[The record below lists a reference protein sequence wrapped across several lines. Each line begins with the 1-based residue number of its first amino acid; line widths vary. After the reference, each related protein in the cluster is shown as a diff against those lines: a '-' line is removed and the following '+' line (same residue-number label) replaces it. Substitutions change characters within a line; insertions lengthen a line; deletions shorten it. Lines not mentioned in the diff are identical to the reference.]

1 MSDLVRTA
9 LPIALLLLL
18 FCIEVPVA
26 FALSIAGMFGIYLF
40 TDLTAAS
47 SNLAAIPFTRA
58 STYTLTVV
66 PMFMLVGVLVSRSAI
81 LEGAFEVAQR
91 MVKRLP
97 GGMGVATV
105 MAATFLGGITGS
117 SVADA
122 ATVGRI
128 AIGEMAKRGY
138 DMAYAAAIVAAAAT
152 VAILLPTSIAL
163 AVFGV
168 VTGVSVGKL
177 LLGGLIPALCTSL
190 AYVCVIV
197 FLGTRRAEF
206 GRGAGAD
213 FIAPQLGWREFFS
226 VLTGLLLFGVIIGG
240 LYTGIFTPT
249 EAGAVAATSALIL
262 ASAFVV
268 LVAPSGKLGSL
279 RDLLGEGLKEA
290 GSFTAMIFALG
301 ATPITPRPLLP
312 SAAIVPA
319 QCVPWP

>member
-190 AYVCVIV
+190 AYVCVSMV
-197 FLGTRRAEF
+197 AVREQTSSRHSS
-206 GRGAGAD
+206 AGA
-213 FIAPQLGWREFFS
+213 S
-226 VLTGLLLFGVIIGG
+226 S
-240 LYTGIFTPT
+240 
-249 EAGAVAATSALIL
+249 SAYLQ
-262 ASAFVV
+262 ACCY
-268 LVAPSGKLGSL
+268 LGS
-279 RDLLGEGLKEA
+279 
-290 GSFTAMIFALG
+290 S
-301 ATPITPRPLLP
+301 
-312 SAAIVPA
+312 SAASTRGYLLQRKRGPLRL
-319 QCVPWP
+319 PRL